1 MMTTKRAFPLLATA
15 AIAVTSAIGVTAS
28 AASGA
33 ARQSTVVIRHQLHGC
48 HSWSVNG
55 DGFNPKQA
63 LTLHRGGS
71 FTITNDDVMPHKLIE
86 TSGPAVK
93 ITRVSAGMG
102 MGDKGTFAAPML
114 ARMGAQSKVT
124 FATAGV
130 YTFTTKAGE
139 DFMAGVKT
147 VGEDNVLK
155 LTVTV
160 R

>member
-1 MMTTKRAFPLLATA
+1 MTTKRTLPILAAA
-15 AIAVTSAIGVTAS
+15 AIAATGAIGATAS
-28 AASGA
+28 ASNGA
-33 ARQSTVVIRHQLHGC
+33 AGQATILIRHQLHGC

-55 DGFNPKQA
+55 DSFNPKQA

-71 FTITNDDVMPHKLIE
+71 FTITNNDVMSHKLIE
-86 TSGPAVK
+86 TSGAAVK

-102 MGDKGTFAAPML
+102 MGDKGTFAAPMM

-124 FATAGV
+124 FTKPGV
-130 YTFTTKAGE
+130 YKFTTKAGE
-139 DFMAGVKT
+139 DFMSGVKT
-147 VGEDNVLK
+147 VGEDNVLR

>member
-1 MMTTKRAFPLLATA
+1 MMTTKRTLPILAAA
-15 AIAVTSAIGVTAS
+15 AIAVTGAIGATAS
-28 AASGA
+28 ASSGA
-33 ARQSTVVIRHQLHGC
+33 AGQSSVVIRHQLHGC

-55 DGFNPKQA
+55 DGYNPKQA

-71 FTITNDDVMPHKLIE
+71 FTITNNDVMSHKLIE

-102 MGDKGTFAAPML
+102 MGDKGTFAAPMM
-114 ARMGAQSKVT
+114 ARMGAESKVT
-124 FATAGV
+124 FAKAGV
-130 YTFTTKAGE
+130 YTFTTKPGE